1 MKMLIFS
8 FDGAV
13 SDVRKVLLHCSC
25 IPHLYAL
32 HGRKLRGLIASW
44 VLDS

>member
-1 MKMLIFS
+1 MKKQIFS
-8 FDGAV
+8 FDSTV
-13 SDVRKVLLHCSC
+13 SAVRKVLLHCSC

-32 HGRKLRGLIASW
+32 DGRKFRGLIASW